1 MKSLNK
7 FFNKP
12 QVVALDTFFSEI
24 LYKKDLGYYQKKNPF
39 GKDGDFITSPGISFL
54 FSEML
59 AIWIVS
65 YWESLAKP
73 KKINIVELGPGN
85 GELFKILINTFK
97 KFPSFFSSCKLFLY
111 EKSKTLTKIQK
122 KRLDSSNVQWI
133 SNLDKIKKGPII
145 FLGNEFFDAIPIK
158 QFQKKNKIIYE
169 KFIKIDKNYK
179 IKTVLKRA
187 SKNDILLLQKYK
199 LFKRN
204 LFVEFPKLGLN
215 ELKPIIKKIKNL
227 KGGLLLIDYGYLKA
241 KNVSTLQS
249 IKSHKQNSIFRNIG
263 DSDVTSLV
271 NFDLLKN
278 HLSKKGLNVSK
289 IVSQSY
295 FLKKVGILTRAEMI
309 SKHMTFKEKSDLY
322 TRLERLL
329 SPKYMGEL
337 FKVLFA
343 YTGQKKPLIGFR

>member
-1 MKSLNK
+1 M
-7 FFNKP
+7 
-12 QVVALDTFFSEI
+12 
-24 LYKKDLGYYQKKNPF
+24 
-39 GKDGDFITSPGISFL
+39 
-54 FSEML
+54 
-59 AIWIVS
+59 
-65 YWESLAKP
+65 
-73 KKINIVELGPGN
+73 
-85 GELFKILINTFK
+85 
-97 KFPSFFSSCKLFLY
+97 
-111 EKSKTLTKIQK
+111 
-122 KRLDSSNVQWI
+122 
-133 SNLDKIKKGPII
+133 
-145 FLGNEFFDAIPIK
+145 
-158 QFQKKNKIIYE
+158 
-169 KFIKIDKNYK
+169 
-179 IKTVLKRA
+179 
-187 SKNDILLLQKYK
+187 QKYK

-329 SPKYMGEL
+329 SPKYMGSYSKFCL
-337 FKVLFA
+337 LIQV
-343 YTGQKKPLIGFR
+343 KKNL